1 MAGTSEG
8 AKKAVETKRK
18 VYGDKFF
25 STNGKKG
32 GIARNNSDKRY
43 NPFSD
48 KEFARKMAKK
58 ATEVRWAGHVKKIPV
73 KAS

>member
-1 MAGTSEG
+1 MAGTSDG

-18 VYGDKFF
+18 IYGDKFF
-25 STNGKKG
+25 SVNGKKG
-32 GIARNNSDKRY
+32 GIARNNSVNKF

-58 ATEVRWAGHVKKIPV
+58 ATKARWSGHIKKTTVKV
-73 KAS
+73 